1 MMKIFNICLFFSLIS
16 PIHGSFF
23 TANEAIEQQ
32 QYSRAL
38 SELKNIP
45 GHSFARYFNEG
56 YVYLQQGN
64 DTRAWLSFERARQLT
79 PYHKALKPAFKQLPL
94 TEQQRRFIP
103 WYQTKF
109 YSDILFCAILC
120 FVLGF
125 ATVFAFRPSKKNA
138 LITFLGVILLVSDV
152 ELLSTIEK
160 KGIVIKD
167 DCAVHVSPV
176 NETTVV
182 ANLKNGTPVTIHE
195 QLNRF
200 AFVKLGQ
207 GKTGWISLDDLEFV
221 LEP

>member
-1 MMKIFNICLFFSLIS
+1 MKIFNIFLFFPLIS
-16 PIHGSFF
+16 YGSFF

-56 YVYLQQGN
+56 YLYLQQGN
-64 DTRAWLSFERARQLT
+64 DTRAWLSFERARQLA

-94 TEQQRRFIP
+94 SEQQQRFIP

-109 YSDILFCAILC
+109 CSDILFCAILC
-120 FVLGF
+120 FVLLF
-125 ATVFAFRPSKKNA
+125 STLFVFRPSKKNA
-138 LITFLGVILLVSDV
+138 FIVLVGIILLVSDL
-152 ELLSTIEK
+152 ELLSTIAK
-160 KGIVIKD
+160 KGVVIKD
-167 DCAVHVSPV
+167 NCAVHISPV
-176 NETTVV
+176 KQTTVV
-182 ANLKNGTPVTIHE
+182 ANLKNGTPVTIRE
-195 QLNRF
+195 QVNRF

-207 GKTGWISLDDLEFV
+207 GKTGWISLDDLEFI